1 MLPRF
6 VFWLR
11 RVVTMQKKS
20 KSYLVARGLEI
31 YIGLYF
37 IAGAIPKA
45 LDIDKF
51 AVQLSA
57 YKVIE
62 SPFWLMASALFT
74 LFVEMALGIALLL
87 KLRLKGLTLVALQGL
102 LIFFTAL
109 ILYAWRVHGL
119 EDCGCFP
126 VFRMPPEVSMVKNI
140 LMFLAGCY
148 MGWRFFFVPLYK
160 SDVAA
165 PAFILPPRA
174 RAPLRGTIKTGLT
187 AAVACIAVAHAWQ
200 AMDRSVFANGHAD
213 ERGLF
218 AQFDLYLEEGHF
230 NLGEGLYLVP
240 IISMTCA
247 ECLEKSPHLNDLV
260 MLPDVPPMV
269 ALCYEDQ
276 PGDMES
282 FRAMVMPQFALHSLG
297 NRTLM
302 YYTLIGEE
310 PFRLSLVQ
318 NGNQIYA
325 WDGYVPEYSEL
336 LEVLDALNAYSQ
348 EVL

>member
-1 MLPRF
+1 
-6 VFWLR
+6 
-11 RVVTMQKKS
+11 MQIKS
-20 KSYLVARGLEI
+20 KSYLVARIFEI

-62 SPFWLMASALFT
+62 APFWLMTAALFT
-74 LFVEMALGIALLL
+74 LFVEMALGIALIL
-87 KLRLKGLTLVALQGL
+87 KLRLKGLTLVSLQCL
-102 LIFFTAL
+102 LIFFTGL

-126 VFRMPPEVSMVKNI
+126 VFRMPPEISTVKNI

-148 MGWRFFFVPLYK
+148 MGWRFFFSPLQP
-160 SDVAA
+160 SDASE
-165 PAFILPPRA
+165 
-174 RAPLRGTIKTGLT
+174 APLPLRHQTREILYSSVKVSL
-187 AAVACIAVAHAWQ
+187 AALVAFMAVAHAWQ
-200 AMDRSVFANGHAD
+200 EMDQGVFANSNSD
-213 ERGLF
+213 ERGVF
-218 AQFDLYLEEGHF
+218 AQFDLYLEEGHY

-260 MLPDVPPMV
+260 MMPDVPPMV

-276 PGDMES
+276 PGDMEG
-282 FRAMVMPQFALHSLG
+282 FRAMVMPLFALHSLG
-297 NRTLM
+297 DRALM
-302 YYTLIGEE
+302 YYALIGDE
-310 PFRLSLVQ
+310 PFRLCLVL
-318 NGNQIYA
+318 NGKMIHA
-325 WDGYVPEYSEL
+325 WDGHVPEYSEL
-336 LEVLDALNAYSQ
+336 MEVLDDLDMH
-348 EVL
+348 L